1 MAGTD
6 GGIAGGPSGA
16 CALVSGLLAA
26 GTRAPDFSAEASDG
40 RVYTLGGLLADSL
53 VLLAFYPGNDTPG

>member
-1 MAGTD
+1 MVGTD
-6 GGIAGGPSGA
+6 GGVAGRPAGA
-16 CALVSGLLAA
+16 RALVSGLLAA

-40 RVYTLGGLLADSL
+40 RGYTLRDLLADSL

>member
-1 MAGTD
+1 MAGA
-6 GGIAGGPSGA
+6 AGRAAGRSAGP

-26 GTRAPDFSAEASDG
+26 GARAPDFSAEASDG
-40 RVYTLGGLLADSL
+40 RVYILGELLADSL